1 MHPDLERLV
10 HLQHLETF
18 SDHARRKVAD
28 LPDRLRALDARSA
41 AAREAVDAARAAL
54 AGNQTARRSLERDLA
69 ALQGR
74 LAKFRDQLMEVKT
87 NREYQAMQK
96 EIEVA
101 QTEVRRTEDG
111 LLERMIEADELGQ
124 LVKRTEQ
131 AAVTEQTA
139 VDEERRRLEEEVR
152 ALQAELDRA
161 AEHRT
166 ETMADLPPA
175 VLAVFEQ
182 VSKLRRGTAVAE
194 ARDGHCTLCNVR
206 LRPQVFIE
214 IRKND
219 SVIQCES
226 CQRILYFRAPP
237 EPAVPRGGSR

>member
-10 HLQHLETF
+10 RLQQIETF
-18 SDHARRKVAD
+18 SDGARRKIAD
-28 LPDRLRALDARSA
+28 LPDRLRALDARCA

-54 AGNQTARRSLERDLA
+54 ADNQAARRSLEKDLA

-101 QTEVRRTEDG
+101 QTEVRKTEDQ
-111 LLERMIEADELGQ
+111 LLERMIEADELGHH
-124 LVKRTEQ
+124 VKRAEL
-131 AAVTEQTA
+131 AAVAEQTA
-139 VDEERRRLEEEVR
+139 VGDERHQLEEGVS
-152 ALQAELDRA
+152 ALQAELDRVA
-161 AEHRT
+161 QTRT
-166 ETMADLPPA
+166 VTMAGLPPP

-206 LRPQVFIE
+206 LRPQVFNE

-219 SVIQCES
+219 SLIQCDS
-226 CQRILYFRAPP
+226 CQRILYFRAHP
-237 EPAVPRGGSR
+237 EPAAGGGESA